1 MKFSEQWLRSWVN
14 PDISTQKMC
23 DQLTMAGLEVD
34 SLEPAAADFSDVLV
48 ARVESMEKHPDA
60 DKLNVCQVTDG
71 FQTLQIVCG
80 AANVRPGLLIPLAKV
95 GAVLPGAHK
104 NETWKVK
111 PAKLRGVESFG
122 MLCSEKELGLADSA
136 EGLMELPENAPI
148 GQNIREYLQLDDHII
163 ELDLTPNRGDCLSI
177 EGIARELA
185 VLNQCELTR
194 QQWQPIKP
202 TTQDAF
208 PIEIHAEILESE
220 ACTHYCGRVIKGI
233 NVKAQTPLW
242 MLERLRRSGIR
253 GLSPVVDITNY
264 VMLELGQPMHAFDL
278 QKLSGKITV
287 RYAKTT
293 EPNDVEKITLLDG
306 KSIELQEKTLVIA
319 DDVKVLALAGIMG
332 GEDSAVID
340 STTDIFLESAFF
352 KPEVIAGKARS
363 YGLHTD
369 SSHRFERGV
378 DPKLQLQAIER
389 ATTLIL
395 EVCGGDVGSVL
406 EHKTAAHPED
416 SIEIHLRYSQIKRVL
431 GIDLSSDEVTD
442 IFQRLAMEVKVLAD
456 GGKIAPACSTLPPSM
471 AVGWLVK
478 PPSFRF
484 DIQIEADL
492 LEELVRVYG
501 YNNIP
506 RTCPSY
512 HSIIQPRP
520 EARNALSTLKNCLVN
535 RGYYEAISYSF
546 VDPSLQKILDPQ
558 SKTITLANPLSSEMS
573 VMRTTMWPG
582 LLSALKHNVNRQQ
595 NRVRLFE
602 TGLCFKPYGKPTAA
616 RSGINGI
623 EQEPMFAGVICG
635 DIHNEQWLDET
646 RKVDYFDIKADVEA
660 LLAFSSKVTVF
671 EAAEHSAQH
680 PALHPGQSA
689 CIKQENQIV
698 GWIGAL
704 HPEVQKALDI
714 DPTTY
719 VFELKQSAIANNRIP
734 AFSPLSRFP
743 EVRRDLAILV
753 DEKIPVAEI
762 LSTIETASSN
772 LLKETQLFDIY
783 QGKGVAEGIKSV
795 AFGLILQE
803 FSRTLTDSEVD
814 TEIENI
820 VSTLNQKFAAT
831 LRE

>member
-1 MKFSEQWLRSWVN
+1 MKFSEQWLRSRVN
-14 PDISTQKMC
+14 PDISTQQMC

-34 SLEPAAADFSDVLV
+34 SLEPAAGDFTEVFV

-71 FQTLQIVCG
+71 SEALQIVCG

-95 GAVLPGAHK
+95 GAVLPVVNKPGAHK
-104 NETWKVK
+104 NKTMENESWTVK

-136 EGLMELPENAPI
+136 EGLMELPDDAPL
-148 GQNIREYLQLDDHII
+148 GQNIRQYLQLDDNII

-185 VLNQCELTR
+185 ALNQCEISEL
-194 QQWQPIKP
+194 QWQPVKP
-202 TTQDAF
+202 TIKDEF
-208 PIEIHAEILESE
+208 PIEIHAEILASE
-220 ACTHYCGRVIKGI
+220 ACTHYCGRVIKGV

-253 GLSPVVDITNY
+253 SLSPVVDITNY

-278 QKLSGKITV
+278 QKLNGKITV
-287 RYAKTT
+287 RYANTIESK
-293 EPNDVEKITLLDG
+293 NAEKITLLDG
-306 KSIELQEKTLVIA
+306 KCIELQQNTLVIA
-319 DDVKVLALAGIMG
+319 DDIKVLALAGVMG
-332 GEDSAVID
+332 GEDSAVDD

-378 DPKLQLQAIER
+378 DTQLQLHAIER
-389 ATTLIL
+389 ATDLIH
-395 EVCGGDVGSVL
+395 EICGGEVGPVI
-406 EHKTAAHPED
+406 EHKTPAHPKETAA
-416 SIEIHLRYSQIKRVL
+416 IHLRSKQIKRVL
-431 GIDLSSDEVTD
+431 GIDLSDDDVTG
-442 IFQRLAMEVKVLAD
+442 IFQRLAMEVKASPD
-456 GGKIAPACSTLPPSM
+456 
-471 AVGWLVK
+471 GWLVK

-506 RTCPSY
+506 RTNPSY
-512 HSIIQPRP
+512 HSIIQAQP
-520 EARNALSTLKNCLVN
+520 EARNALNTLKKCLVN

-546 VDPSLQKILDPQ
+546 VDPKWQKILDPQ
-558 SKTITLANPLSSEMS
+558 SKTIALANPLSSEMS
-573 VMRTTMWPG
+573 VMRTTMWAG

-595 NRVRLFE
+595 SRVRLFE
-602 TGLCFKPYGKPTAA
+602 TGLCFKPYGKLAA
-616 RSGINGI
+616 DAGDDPNGNKIEIEKI

-635 DIHNEQWLDET
+635 DMHPEQWVEAT
-646 RKVDYFDIKADVEA
+646 RKVDYFDIKSDVEA
-660 LLAFSSKVTVF
+660 LLAFSSKATIF
-671 EAAEHSAQH
+671 EAAEH

-689 CIKQENQIV
+689 CIKQEDEVI

-719 VFELKQSAIANNRIP
+719 VFELKQTAVKNNRIP
-734 AFSPLSRFP
+734 AFAPLSRFP

-753 DEKIPVAEI
+753 DEKTPVAEI
-762 LSTIETASSN
+762 LSAIKATSSN

-783 QGKGVAEGIKSV
+783 QGKGVGEGIKSV

-803 FSRTLTDSEVD
+803 FSRTLTDNEVD
-814 TEIENI
+814 AEIENI